1 VDQLADGKAE
11 RLIIAQKSQE
21 RIMKAARSLLILVLS
36 ALLAVVCDA
45 VHAQATAAGNYPNH
59 PIRILVSFTAGGG
72 VDTLAR
78 AVAQHLTERLGQP
91 VVVDNRPGANGSIAL
106 EAAAKAQP
114 DGYTLV
120 MAGQSNL
127 VLLTASR
134 KILPYDP
141 LRDFASVGTLF
152 VAPFYLV
159 VHPSVPVRT
168 VQEFVALA
176 RSQPGKIN
184 YGSIGVG
191 SGHHLVMEMFATRA
205 KVKLMHVP
213 YKGSGPAMADLLSGH
228 IQAMFEGA
236 ISTFPQIRTGKLRA
250 LASSGLQRT
259 QAMPSLPTVAE
270 SGMPGF
276 DMVAWFGLATQAAV
290 PRQIVNRLNRE
301 TVDMLRSPATR
312 EKFAA
317 YNFEPIPSTPEEMDQ
332 RVRSEIPTYTKVM
345 REAGIEPE

>member
-1 VDQLADGKAE
+1 MTSTL
-11 RLIIAQKSQE
+11 RLCLFAAFLLVASIAQ
-21 RIMKAARSLLILVLS
+21 
-36 ALLAVVCDA
+36 
-45 VHAQATAAGNYPNH
+45 AQSGGPYPNH

-78 AVAQHLTERLGQP
+78 TVAQHLSERLGQP

-106 EAAAKAQP
+106 DAAAKAQP
-114 DGYTLV
+114 DGYTLI

-134 KILPYDP
+134 KSLPYDP
-141 LRDFASVGTLF
+141 LKDFASVGTLF
-152 VAPFYLV
+152 VAPFFLV
-159 VHPSVPVRT
+159 VNPSVPART

-205 KVKLMHVP
+205 NIKLMHVP
-213 YKGSGPAMADLLSGH
+213 YKGSATAMADLLSGH

-236 ISTFPQIRTGKLRA
+236 ISTFPQIRSGKLRA
-250 LASSGLQRT
+250 LASSGQQRT
-259 QAMPSLPTVAE
+259 QAMPDLPAIAE

-276 DMVAWFGLATQAAV
+276 DMVAWFGLSTQAAV
-290 PRQIVNRLNRE
+290 PRQIVSRLNRE
-301 TVDMLRSPATR
+301 LVDMLHTPATR
-312 EKFAA
+312 EKFAS

-332 RVRSEIPTYTKVM
+332 RVRAEIPIYTKAM
-345 REAGIEPE
+345 RAAGIEPE